1 MKDHMKHIPR
11 YHTNAFIDLNG
22 VPYLLAEYLDRN
34 NFQQVDRSLIKSE
47 IFVDQTESMRAI
59 IDISIDDIGKRASD
73 GLPSIIGNNTK
84 QKNLLKMITNNFE
97 MMDHQFNVLRRGIVL
112 RVNYQLENYRTGQVI
127 RSMVE
132 DLRITDRNYYL
143 DINPRDINDNAI
155 IVNFC
160 NSMVSTINE
169 FTHGRDRMMIRITNI
184 QMFYECLKT
193 SPKVPRIKQSLSY
206 ALYPDLYLPS
216 VYGNE
221 MDYYQYH
228 DSMQHH
234 HFIGNAYG
242 YDYCDYG
249 NEDVSMI
256 SPPSWSMFNRFY
268 RFDHGGR
275 EIILHGQE
283 INDPMAKVIFLP
295 CGTVRVNRTFM
306 INPGHR
312 LIFKFCIWKNDL
324 TVVNDTT
331 MIAHTIKA
339 PLIEDCYDNICDH
352 NHGEHHCE
360 HYHHKHEED
369 IINPDY
375 DTIVRL
381 LREGRR
387 IDEKQNYVINTLVGI
402 VRDLQDMISPPTE
415 DPENPED
422 PDDPNNPDGDGSG
435 DGPDNNEELP
445 GGEDNKDENG
455 ENITV
460 ISPPNTNDID
470 SDSED
475 TGTKNN

>member
-11 YHTNAFIDLNG
+11 HHTNAFIDLNG

-84 QKNLLKMITNNFE
+84 QKNLLKMITDNFE
-97 MMDHQFNVLRRGIVL
+97 MMDHHFNVLRRGIVL
-112 RVNYQLENYRTGQVI
+112 RVNYQLENYRTRQVI

-143 DINPRDINDNAI
+143 DINPRNINDNAI

-160 NSMVSTINE
+160 NSMISTINE
-169 FTHGRDRMMIRITNI
+169 FTHGRDRMVIRITNI

-206 ALYPDLYLPS
+206 VPYPDLYLPS

-221 MDYYQYH
+221 MDYYKYH

-234 HFIGNAYG
+234 HFIGNAPG
-242 YDYCDYG
+242 YDYSDYG

-256 SPPSWSMFNRFY
+256 SPPSWSMFSRFY

-275 EIILHGQE
+275 DIILHGQE
-283 INDPMAKVIFLP
+283 INDPMAKVVFLP

-324 TVVNDTT
+324 TVVSDTT

-352 NHGEHHCE
+352 DHGEHHCG
-360 HYHHKHEED
+360 HHHHHKHEED

-387 IDEKQNYVINTLVGI
+387 IDEKQNCVINTLVGI

-415 DPENPED
+415 DP
-422 PDDPNNPDGDGSG
+422 DDPNNPGTDENPDENPDGDNDNEGTTEG
-435 DGPDNNEELP
+435 DNNENP
-445 GGEDNKDENG
+445 GEGD
-455 ENITV
+455 V
-460 ISPPNTNDID
+460 VPPPNTDNTGSNTENDNI
-470 SDSED
+470 
-475 TGTKNN
+475 N